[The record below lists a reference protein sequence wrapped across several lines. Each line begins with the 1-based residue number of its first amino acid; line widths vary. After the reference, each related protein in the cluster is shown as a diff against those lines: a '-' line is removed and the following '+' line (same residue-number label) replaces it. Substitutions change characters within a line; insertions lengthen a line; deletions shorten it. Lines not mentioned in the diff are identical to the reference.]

1 MELNWKILSIK
12 APDGQLITQAHYL
25 VQAIAGDQT
34 VESEGNWSFVEPV
47 LTVPFADVTEQM
59 IVDWIKAETMRD
71 GANMVESRLAEQLA
85 AMKADR
91 ETPLPWLPQVFTP
104 EV

>member
-25 VQAIAGDQT
+25 VQAAVGEQV
-34 VESEGNWSFVEPV
+34 VESEGNWSFVEPT

-59 IVDWIKAETMRD
+59 IVDWVKAQTMRD
-71 GANMVESRLAEQLA
+71 GANMIEARLAEQIA

-104 EV
+104 EI

>member
-12 APDGQLITQAHYL
+12 APDGQLITQAHYF

-59 IVDWIKAETMRD
+59 IVDWVKAETMRD